1 LPLRKTF
8 NAAVAAL
15 ALIGMVSTAV
25 AAKKKEESKE
35 EPAAND
41 ACGVRKMTKKVDKPL
56 ADAQKARDGNDWPT
70 VIAKVAE
77 AEAVPVDKSPW
88 DLFWIHETRG
98 IAYVNS
104 KQYAQALPD
113 LEFSYDSPCMDSKD
127 KPKRSKL
134 LMQLAYQTK
143 DYPKAIEF
151 GKRAQSFAEDA
162 DVGVY
167 MSNAYYIT
175 EDYANTKTAAANAV
189 KLFEAAGK
197 VPDESLFRILESAC
211 VRLKD
216 EPCIAEQIEK
226 LVVHYPKPDYWADL
240 TNSLLR
246 GSTSDKELLN
256 ILRLADRAEAL
267 AGTPQYIEFSQ
278 LAIASGLP
286 GEAQS
291 IIEKGLQKD
300 VFKEKKDKDLANRI
314 LADAKQAATYDKTTL
329 DKQDAS
335 ARAKPAGDSDIKL
348 GAAYLS
354 YGQNEKAVEA
364 LTRGIGKGTL
374 KDPDEAGLL
383 LGMAYLRMNNKA
395 EATKAFETVSKNPVL
410 ARIAKLWILTA
421 REPGT
426 AG

>member
-1 LPLRKTF
+1 LPVRTTLK
-8 NAAVAAL
+8 AAVAAL

-25 AAKKKEESKE
+25 AAKKEEAKP
-35 EPAAND
+35 EPTD
-41 ACGVRKMTKKVDKPL
+41 ACGPRKFTKKFDKPMGE
-56 ADAQKARDGNDWPT
+56 AQKAYDTKDWAT
-70 VIAKVAE
+70 VLAKVSE
-77 AEAVPVDKSPW
+77 AEAVPVEKTVFDQ
-88 DLFWIHETRG
+88 FMMHEFRAM
-98 IAYVNS
+98 AYLGT
-104 KQYAQALPD
+104 KQNAQALP
-113 LEFSYDSPCMDSKD
+113 EFQASYDSPCMDSAIKSQRD
-127 KPKRSKL
+127 KVL
-134 LMQLAYQTK
+134 VQLAYQVK
-143 DYPKAIEF
+143 DYPKAIEL
-151 GKRAQSFAEDA
+151 GKRALATNPDPNI
-162 DVGVY
+162 GVLVAN
-167 MSNAYYIT
+167 SYYIT
-175 EDYANTKTAAANAV
+175 EDYANTKLASMEVV
-189 KLFEAAGK
+189 KLKEVGGKAA
-197 VPDESLFRILESAC
+197 DEDTYRILESAC

-216 EPCIAEQIEK
+216 EPCVAEQIEK
-226 LVVHYPKPDYWADL
+226 LVLHYPKPDYWADL

-246 GSTSDKELLN
+246 GSTNDKELLN
-256 ILRLADRAEAL
+256 ILRLADRAGAL
-267 AGTPQYIEFSQ
+267 NGTPQYIELSQ

-291 IIEKGLQKD
+291 IIEKGFQKD
-300 VFKEKKDKDLANRI
+300 VFKDKKDKDLATRI

-383 LGMAYLRMNNKA
+383 LGMAYLRVNNTA
-395 EATKAFETVSKNPVL
+395 EATKAFESVAKNPVL
-410 ARIAKLWILTA
+410 ARIAKLWILTT